1 MGISAIGTRKNV
13 SVIDTTEYEG
23 MKVEVL
29 EYNKLQGSTDT
40 SAAMD
45 MYFMEQQNIKARQVA
60 IYLNNDK
67 VKVEPGAMSYFK
79 GNLEMVS
86 GVTPGK
92 LIGKMFSAAV
102 TGESVA
108 QPEYKGTG
116 MVVLEPSFNHFLV
129 LKIDGEVIVDK
140 GMFYCAQ
147 GGVQVKHVSVKTIS
161 SAFAGGEGIFQISL
175 KGKGIVVLE
184 SRVPVSEIDE
194 IHLDN
199 ETLKV
204 DGNFAI
210 LRSGNINFTV
220 ERSAKTL
227 IGSAV
232 SGEGLVNVY
241 RGIGTVWLAPTIKV
255 YDAINKSRALGINN
269 TTNMNM
275 NTSNSK

>member
-67 VKVEPGAMSYFK
+67 VKV
-79 GNLEMVS
+79 S

-147 GGVQVKHVSVKTIS
+147 GGVQVKPVSVKTIS

>member
-116 MVVLEPSFNHFLV
+116 MVVLEPSFNHFL
-129 LKIDGEVIVDK
+129 
-140 GMFYCAQ
+140 
-147 GGVQVKHVSVKTIS
+147 
-161 SAFAGGEGIFQISL
+161 
-175 KGKGIVVLE
+175 
-184 SRVPVSEIDE
+184 
-194 IHLDN
+194 
-199 ETLKV
+199 KV
-204 DGNFAI
+204 DVNFAI

>member
-147 GGVQVKHVSVKTIS
+147 GGVQVKPVSVKTIS

-184 SRVPVSEIDE
+184 SRVPISEIDE

>member
-23 MKVEVL
+23 MKIEVL

-147 GGVQVKHVSVKTIS
+147 GGVQVKPVSVKTIS

-184 SRVPVSEIDE
+184 SRVPISEIDE

-241 RGIGTVWLAPTIKV
+241 RGTGTVWLAPTIKV

>member
-147 GGVQVKHVSVKTIS
+147 GGVQVKPVSVKTIS

-241 RGIGTVWLAPTIKV
+241 RGTGTVWLAPTIKV

-269 TTNMNM
+269 TINMNM

>member
-147 GGVQVKHVSVKTIS
+147 GGVQVKPVSVKTIS

-269 TTNMNM
+269 TINMNM

>member
-1 MGISAIGTRKNV
+1 
-13 SVIDTTEYEG
+13 

-116 MVVLEPSFNHFLV
+116 TVVLEPSFNHFLV

-147 GGVQVKHVSVKTIS
+147 GGVQVKPVSVKTIS

-241 RGIGTVWLAPTIKV
+241 RGTGTVWLAATIKV

>member
-147 GGVQVKHVSVKTIS
+147 GGVQVKPVSVKTIS

>member
-29 EYNKLQGSTDT
+29 GYNKLQGSTDT

-147 GGVQVKHVSVKTIS
+147 GGVQVKPVSVKTIS

-184 SRVPVSEIDE
+184 SRVPISEIDE

>member
-116 MVVLEPSFNHFLV
+116 TVVLEPSFNHFLV

-147 GGVQVKHVSVKTIS
+147 GGVQVKPVSVKTIS

-184 SRVPVSEIDE
+184 SRVPISEIDE

-241 RGIGTVWLAPTIKV
+241 RGTGTVWLAPTIKV

>member
-147 GGVQVKHVSVKTIS
+147 GGVQVKPVSVKTIS

-184 SRVPVSEIDE
+184 SRVPISEIDE

-241 RGIGTVWLAPTIKV
+241 PRIFLR
-255 YDAINKSRALGINN
+255 SRC
-269 TTNMNM
+269 
-275 NTSNSK
+275 S

>member
-1 MGISAIGTRKNV
+1 MGISVIGTRKNV
-13 SVIDTTEYEG
+13 SVIDTTEYDG

-60 IYLNNDK
+60 IYLNNNK
-67 VKVEPGAMSYFK
+67 VKIEPGSMSYFK

-116 MVVLEPSFNHFLV
+116 MIVLEPSFNHFLV
-129 LKIDGEVIVDK
+129 LKIDGEIIVDK

-147 GGVQVKHVSVKTIS
+147 GGVQVKPVAVKTIS

-241 RGIGTVWLAPTIKV
+241 RGTGTVWLAPTIKV
-255 YDAINKSRALGINN
+255 YDAINKARTFGINS
-269 TTNMNM
+269 TKNMNM

>member
-79 GNLEMVS
+79 GNLEIVS

-116 MVVLEPSFNHFLV
+116 TVVLEPSFNHFLV

-147 GGVQVKHVSVKTIS
+147 GGVQVKPVSVKTIS

-241 RGIGTVWLAPTIKV
+241 RGTGTVWLAPTIKV

>member
-13 SVIDTTEYEG
+13 SVIDTTEYEV

-79 GNLEMVS
+79 GNLELVS

-147 GGVQVKHVSVKTIS
+147 GGVQVKPVSVKTIS

-241 RGIGTVWLAPTIKV
+241 RGTGTVWLAPTIKV